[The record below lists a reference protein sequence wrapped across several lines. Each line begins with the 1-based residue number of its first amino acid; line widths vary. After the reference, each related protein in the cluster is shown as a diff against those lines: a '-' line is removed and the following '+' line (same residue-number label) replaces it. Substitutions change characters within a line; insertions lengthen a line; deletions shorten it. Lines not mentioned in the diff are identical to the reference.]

1 MEATRSLEQNF
12 LVLAVVIVVNFSGC
26 RYKSGIY
33 TKQADRHTTT
43 VHLEWTWNGDP
54 DHTIIIEGLS
64 TSGLTHNLPPT
75 PQLQQ
80 ETLKF

>member
-26 RYKSGIY
+26 RYKSGKY

-43 VHLEWTWNGDP
+43 VHLDWTWNGDP
-54 DHTIIIEGLS
+54 DQVYILS
-64 TSGLTHNLPPT
+64 KLIGTPLQYILTGHGMVILIR
-75 PQLQQ
+75 
-80 ETLKF
+80 